1 MLLAIDAGNT
11 NVVLA
16 VYDGETRRGQWRVA
30 TDRERTADDYAVW
43 LLSLMQLEGLS
54 REDITDAIIG
64 TVVPQALFD
73 LRLLCTT
80 YFDCEPMVVGLDIS
94 LGIEIK
100 MDEPASAGADRI
112 CNAVATHKH
121 HGGPAIVIDFGTGT
135 TFDIV
140 DAKGNY
146 RGGVIAPGIN
156 LSLEALHNVSAQL
169 PRIAV
174 VRPAR
179 VIGGG
184 TISAM
189 QSGIYWGY
197 VGLIEGLVRR
207 IRDEFG
213 EPMKVIATG
222 GLAPMFADATDVIEA
237 VDPDLTMRGL
247 CEIHRRNMNR
257 GARRAVM

>member
-1 MLLAIDAGNT
+1 MLLTIDVGNT
-11 NVVLA
+11 NVVFA
-16 VYDGETRRGQWRVA
+16 VYEGETQRGHWRVA

-43 LLSLMQLEGLS
+43 LLSLMKIRGLQAS
-54 REDITDAIIG
+54 DIDDAIIG

-73 LRLLCTT
+73 LRQLCRT
-80 YFDCEPMVVGLDIS
+80 YFDCNPMVVGQGLD
-94 LGIEIK
+94 LGIKIDIE
-100 MDEPASAGADRI
+100 EPGTAGADRL
-112 CNAVATHKH
+112 CNAVAAHKY

-169 PRIAV
+169 PRIAI

-184 TISAM
+184 TVSAM

-197 VGLIEGLVRR
+197 VSLIEGLVRR
-207 IRDEFG
+207 IREEFG
-213 EPMKVIATG
+213 AEMKVIATG
-222 GLAPMFADATDVIEA
+222 GLATLFADASDIIEI
-237 VDPDLTMRGL
+237 VDSELTLKGLQEIYQRNKDRGT
-247 CEIHRRNMNR
+247 
-257 GARRAVM
+257 ARAVM

>member
-1 MLLAIDAGNT
+1 M
-11 NVVLA
+11 
-16 VYDGETRRGQWRVA
+16 
-30 TDRERTADDYAVW
+30 
-43 LLSLMQLEGLS
+43 
-54 REDITDAIIG
+54 
-64 TVVPQALFD
+64 VPQALFD

-80 YFDCEPMVVGLDIS
+80 YFDCEPMVVSLDLD
-94 LGIEIK
+94 LGMNVD
-100 MDEPASAGADRI
+100 MDEPGTAGADRI
-112 CNAVATHKH
+112 CNAVAVHKH

-140 DAKGNY
+140 DDSGNY
-146 RGGVIAPGIN
+146 RGGIIAPGIN

-184 TISAM
+184 TVSAM

-197 VGLIEGLVRR
+197 VSLIEGLVRR

-222 GLAPMFADATDVIEA
+222 GLAPMFADATDVIDT

-247 CEIHRRNMNR
+247 YEIHHRNKDR
-257 GARRAVM
+257 GARRAAM

>member
-43 LLSLMQLEGLS
+43 LLSLMELNGLS
-54 REDITDAIIG
+54 RKDISGAIVG

-80 YFDCEPMVVGLDIS
+80 YFDCEPMVVGLDLD
-94 LGIEIK
+94 LGIEID
-100 MDEPASAGADRI
+100 MDEPATAGADRI
-112 CNAVATHKH
+112 CNAVAVHKH

-135 TFDIV
+135 TFDVV
-140 DAKGNY
+140 DGKGNY

-184 TISAM
+184 TVSAM

-197 VGLIEGLVRR
+197 VSLIEGLVHR

-213 EPMKVIATG
+213 SPMKVIATG
-222 GLAPMFADATDVIEA
+222 GLGPMFADATEVIDL
-237 VDPDLTMRGL
+237 VDPDLTMQGL
-247 CEIHRRNMNR
+247 YEIYRRNKDQ
-257 GARRAVM
+257 GARRAAM

>member
-1 MLLAIDAGNT
+1 M
-11 NVVLA
+11 
-16 VYDGETRRGQWRVA
+16 
-30 TDRERTADDYAVW
+30 
-43 LLSLMQLEGLS
+43 
-54 REDITDAIIG
+54 
-64 TVVPQALFD
+64 
-73 LRLLCTT
+73 
-80 YFDCEPMVVGLDIS
+80 
-94 LGIEIK
+94 
-100 MDEPASAGADRI
+100 
-112 CNAVATHKH
+112 HKH

-135 TFDIV
+135 TFD
-140 DAKGNY
+140 DEDSKGNY

-197 VGLIEGLVRR
+197 VSLIEGLVRR

-213 EPMKVIATG
+213 SPMKVIATG
-222 GLAPMFADATDVIEA
+222 GLAPMFADATEVIDA
-237 VDPDLTMRGL
+237 VDADLTMRGL
-247 CEIHRRNMNR
+247 YEIHYRNKDR
-257 GARRAVM
+257 GARRAAR

>member
-16 VYDGETRRGQWRVA
+16 VYDGDTRRGQWRVA
-30 TDRERTADDYAVW
+30 TDRQRTADDYAVW
-43 LLSLMQLEGLS
+43 LLSLMELNGLS
-54 REDITDAIIG
+54 RGDISDAIIG

-73 LRLLCTT
+73 LRLLCAT
-80 YFDCEPMVVGLDIS
+80 YFNCEPMVVSLDLD
-94 LGIEIK
+94 LGMK
-100 MDEPASAGADRI
+100 VDMDEPGTAGADRI
-112 CNAVATHKH
+112 CNAVAVHKH

-140 DAKGNY
+140 DEKGNY

-184 TISAM
+184 TVSAM

-197 VGLIEGLVRR
+197 VSLIEGLVRR

-222 GLAPMFADATDVIEA
+222 GLAPMFADATDVIDT

-247 CEIHRRNMNR
+247 HEIHDRNKDR
-257 GARRAVM
+257 GARRAAI

>member
-1 MLLAIDAGNT
+1 MLLAIDVGNT

-16 VYDGETRRGQWRVA
+16 VYDGETRRGQWRAA
-30 TDRERTADDYAVW
+30 TDRQRTADDYAVW
-43 LLSLMQLEGLS
+43 LLSLMELDGLS
-54 REDITDAIIG
+54 RSDITGAIIG

-80 YFDCEPMVVGLDIS
+80 YFDCEPLVVSLDLD
-94 LGIEIK
+94 LGIK
-100 MDEPASAGADRI
+100 VDMDEPETVGADRI
-112 CNAVATHKH
+112 CNAVAVHKH
-121 HGGPAIVIDFGTGT
+121 HSGPAIVIDFGTGT
-135 TFDIV
+135 TFDVV
-140 DAKGNY
+140 DAEGNY

-156 LSLEALHNVSAQL
+156 LSLEALHNVSARL

-184 TISAM
+184 TVSAM

-197 VGLIEGLVRR
+197 VSLIEGLVRR

-213 EPMKVIATG
+213 GPMKVIATG
-222 GLAPMFADATDVIEA
+222 GLATMFADATEVIET
-237 VDPDLTMRGL
+237 VDSDLTMRGL
-247 CEIHRRNMNR
+247 CEIHRRNEDR
-257 GARRAVM
+257 GASRASM

>member
-1 MLLAIDAGNT
+1 MLLAIDVGNT
-11 NVVLA
+11 NVVFA
-16 VYDGETRRGQWRVA
+16 VYDGENRRGQWRVA
-30 TDRERTADDYAVW
+30 TDRQRTADDYAVW
-43 LLSLMQLEGLS
+43 LLSLMKLEGLS
-54 REDITDAIIG
+54 PDDVSAAIIG

-73 LRLLCTT
+73 LRLMCIT
-80 YFDCEPMVVGLDIS
+80 YFECEPMVVGLDLE
-94 LGIEIK
+94 LGMIVDME
-100 MDEPASAGADRI
+100 EPGTAGADRI
-112 CNAVATHKH
+112 CNAVAVHKH
-121 HGGPAIVIDFGTGT
+121 HSSPAIVIDFGTGT

-140 DAKGNY
+140 DDKGNY
-146 RGGVIAPGIN
+146 RGGIIAPGIN
-156 LSLEALHNVSAQL
+156 LSLEALHNVSSQL

-197 VGLIEGLVRR
+197 VSLIEGLVER
-207 IRDEFG
+207 IRAEFG

-222 GLAPMFADATDVIEA
+222 GLAPTFADATRVIET

-247 CEIHRRNMNR
+247 YEIFRRNQ
-257 GARRAVM
+257 GRAVKRAAN

>member
-11 NVVLA
+11 NVVFA
-16 VYDGETRRGQWRVA
+16 VYDGETQRGHWRVA
-30 TDRERTADDYAVW
+30 TDRDRTADDYAVW
-43 LLSLMQLEGLS
+43 LLSLMKLGGLS
-54 REDITDAIIG
+54 ATGIDDAIIG
-64 TVVPQALFD
+64 SVVPQALFD
-73 LRLLCTT
+73 LRLLCRT
-80 YFDCEPMVVGLDIS
+80 YFECEPMVVGQGLD
-94 LGIEIK
+94 LGIKIDIE
-100 MDEPASAGADRI
+100 EPATAGADRL
-112 CNAVATHKH
+112 CNAVAVHKYD
-121 HGGPAIVIDFGTGT
+121 GGPAIVIDFGTGT

-140 DAKGNY
+140 DGKGNY

-184 TISAM
+184 TVSAM

-207 IRDEFG
+207 IGEEFG
-213 EPMKVIATG
+213 ADMKVIATG
-222 GLAPMFADATDVIEA
+222 GLAALFADATEVIQS
-237 VDPDLTMRGL
+237 VDSELTLKGLQEIYQRNKDRGT
-247 CEIHRRNMNR
+247 
-257 GARRAVM
+257 ARAVM